1 MKTLKTPDALDSLA
15 RRVKQL
21 DDSVEVFVLPFDPE
35 GPSSDNDLHIA
46 ILADVDDSR
55 MNELVERIAEIVESV
70 NVELDFDPYV
80 VAHPSNT
87 ESMLSRSARTDGIR
101 L

>member
-15 RRVKQL
+15 RRVKQF
-21 DDSVEVFVLPFDPE
+21 DDSVEIFVLPFDPE

-46 ILADVDDSR
+46 VLADVDDSR
-55 MNELVERIAEIVESV
+55 MDEFMGMLAETIEST
-70 NVELDFDPYV
+70 NVELDFDPFV

-87 ESMLSRSARTDGIR
+87 DSMLARSARNEGVR